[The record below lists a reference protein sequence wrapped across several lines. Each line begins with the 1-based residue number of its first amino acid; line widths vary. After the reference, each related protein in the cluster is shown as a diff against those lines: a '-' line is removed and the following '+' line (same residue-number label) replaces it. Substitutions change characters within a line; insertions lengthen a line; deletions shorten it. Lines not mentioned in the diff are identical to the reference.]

1 LPTEAEREALVL
13 RADVDAR
20 LEAARSRLEAAELL
34 LAGAPRDALLL
45 CRELL
50 GDLGAVLARLDA
62 AGGGPLGEAL
72 SRRRDDLGDRVS
84 GLAESRA
91 GAAEA
96 SPAVDDLRELLR
108 DVVLRYRQLLRSS
121 LATRLDAWRRRV
133 RLAALAGVAG
143 LLALAVAGR
152 ALRPPGPEARAAAFE
167 RDFAAG
173 MSALNDGDHAR
184 AAHLFGHAVE
194 ILPDAPRSA
203 DAYNDLGWSLAK
215 LGRYD
220 EAIAAYEAAIRKN
233 PGVEVYRN
241 NLALAKREREATRR

>member
-1 LPTEAEREALVL
+1 M
-13 RADVDAR
+13 
-20 LEAARSRLEAAELL
+20 
-34 LAGAPRDALLL
+34 
-45 CRELL
+45 
-50 GDLGAVLARLDA
+50 
-62 AGGGPLGEAL
+62 
-72 SRRRDDLGDRVS
+72 
-84 GLAESRA
+84 
-91 GAAEA
+91 
-96 SPAVDDLRELLR
+96 
-108 DVVLRYRQLLRSS
+108 
-121 LATRLDAWRRRV
+121 
-133 RLAALAGVAG
+133 AG